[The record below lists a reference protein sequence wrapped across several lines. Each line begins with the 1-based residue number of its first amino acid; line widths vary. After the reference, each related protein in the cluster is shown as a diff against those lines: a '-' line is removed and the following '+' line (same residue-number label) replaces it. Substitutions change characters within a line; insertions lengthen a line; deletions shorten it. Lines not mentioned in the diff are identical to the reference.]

1 MNLRNAGLKW
11 FDEHHQPAEPIR
23 VSKFYPTHE
32 SWKGPAWWFEFP
44 PSDVS
49 DQNGWLNLLCQRR
62 NDPCSFHHLRIPMGL
77 FAACK
82 HHLGYRKDKDVFSLL
97 LSAEPEF
104 LFREMR
110 GSGRI
115 EFRHFEHECEG
126 AYQKVNIV
134 KKKFLVSPP
143 NLPPVLTVNLKT
155 QHLSLMAAG

>member
-49 DQNGWLNLLCQRR
+49 DPNGWLNLLCQRR
-62 NDPCSFHHLRIPMGL
+62 NDPGSFHHLRIPMGL

-126 AYQKVNIV
+126 A
-134 KKKFLVSPP
+134 
-143 NLPPVLTVNLKT
+143 
-155 QHLSLMAAG
+155 